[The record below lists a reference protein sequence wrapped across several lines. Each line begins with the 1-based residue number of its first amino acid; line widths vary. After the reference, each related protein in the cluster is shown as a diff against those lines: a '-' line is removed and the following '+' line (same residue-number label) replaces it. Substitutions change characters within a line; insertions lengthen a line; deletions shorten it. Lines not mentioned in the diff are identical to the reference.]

1 MFRDEI
7 GAPSGSWKY
16 RTCPSMRVT
25 VTVQSAAED
34 EAGSAATPSTAAD
47 TPSVAT
53 ATLSFTRLNTV
64 LALFLKDDSHALL

>member
-1 MFRDEI
+1 
-7 GAPSGSWKY
+7 
-16 RTCPSMRVT
+16 MRVT